1 MFKLLINNISINNR
15 FFGRI
20 CRLVCLSRPL
30 YFAFFKVQKYIKNC

>member
-1 MFKLLINNISINNR
+1 MFKLLINNR

-30 YFAFFKVQKYIKNC
+30 YFAYFQKAKIYSKLLT

>member
-20 CRLVCLSRPL
+20 CRLFFMSRPL
-30 YFAFFKVQKYIKNC
+30 YFAYFQSAKIY